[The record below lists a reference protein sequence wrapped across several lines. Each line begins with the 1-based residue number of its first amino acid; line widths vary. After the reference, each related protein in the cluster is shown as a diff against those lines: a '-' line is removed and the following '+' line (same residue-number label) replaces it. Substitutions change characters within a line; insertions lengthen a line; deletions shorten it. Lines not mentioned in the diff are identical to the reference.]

1 MAGLFEGIIDTL
13 KEKRKEGKIQYGFR
27 YNPDLKIGGGYYDDN
42 KMFEV
47 DVDRDGVNLMFKK
60 KFAGGGLAEE
70 YYGKDKLDWMENY
83 SDQMTFEEYLRYKR
97 SGSFANGGRIGFAN
111 GGDGDYIYTRPSG
124 AKRLVIGDTIY
135 GSVAK
140 GDKKGLEALKKKR
153 DKLVKTLNVRTKYDL
168 EALKK
173 EWRKTLP
180 TKKATTWENFLK
192 TKFPEGSK
200 TPNSIRKKTET
211 DFREG
216 KSDFNPKEEF
226 KNKVKQKQNLKK
238 SRAS

>member
-124 AKRLVIGDTIY
+124 AKRLVIGDTIF
-135 GSVAK
+135 GSV
-140 GDKKGLEALKKKR
+140 GIELKPCFAQ
-153 DKLVKTLNVRTKYDL
+153 N
-168 EALKK
+168 
-173 EWRKTLP
+173 
-180 TKKATTWENFLK
+180 
-192 TKFPEGSK
+192 
-200 TPNSIRKKTET
+200 TPKSL
-211 DFREG
+211 
-216 KSDFNPKEEF
+216 KSDLYALSVLLALELLRF
-226 KNKVKQKQNLKK
+226 
-238 SRAS
+238 SRVSS